1 MREADTC
8 PPIPI
13 ICEVTEMEKEF
24 RVNAIYPDRPEGLIL
39 LLRAA
44 SLNSA
49 VKKLRYSTDFQLP
62 TAQYYVYESGRYLE
76 GVSIALTPAFVKHLR
91 ISQAEGN
98 MINGYLQAQTEEQF
112 QDEDHTISNTVV
124 FPDGMQMDVKCC
136 GAQEA
141 CSWTE
146 AVLFDENGCEVCHS
160 EVSDQYDGT
169 WELVHQNRRYVAIV
183 HIRGASG
190 SGRN

>member
-1 MREADTC
+1 MREADIRL
-8 PPIPI
+8 PIPNI
-13 ICEVTEMEKEF
+13 YEVTEMEKEF
-24 RVNAIYPDRPEGLIL
+24 RVNAIYPDRPQGLSL

-62 TAQYYVYESGRYLE
+62 VAQYYVYESGRYLE
-76 GVSIALTPAFVKHLR
+76 GVSIALTPAFVKHIR

-98 MINGYLQAQTEEQF
+98 MINGYLQAKTEEQF
-112 QDEDHTISNTVV
+112 QNEDHTISNTVV
-124 FPDGMQMDVKCC
+124 FPDGKQMDVKCC
-136 GAQEA
+136 GAQDK

-146 AVLFDENGCEVCHS
+146 AVLFDKNGCELCHS

-169 WELVHQNRRYVAIV
+169 WELEYQNRRYVAIV
-183 HIRGASG
+183 HIRGLSETG
-190 SGRN
+190 QN